1 MANGL
6 KFSEQELADLRRVA
20 YGGYKRTPD
29 RIKRLKSSQTK
40 KIPGGAIDYN
50 FYQGRKP
57 KYNFD
62 HDSFLKNVT
71 TEAEEGSVS
80 ANFAKIAKE
89 LGIKKVDST
98 RDLQQMYDYVLGYN
112 APQQQQQQQDAAPVE
127 ETPPTFTPT
136 VLDTGESSNPALFI
150 NRFGGNK
157 ETMAHSGLK
166 AVKAAEAAGLSIRE
180 IQQMAAAQGVQF
192 GIGAQEYFKEKL
204 GPSPQDMFASQISA
218 MQQMFQQSMQQQQ
231 QQYMQMQQAQEERM
245 AALQQQMQQ
254 AMIAQQTRPEVAGVK
269 MATGSAGTPM
279 QIARRGVTGAFG
291 RRGMRI
297 SALNV

>member
-6 KFSEQELADLRRVA
+6 KFSEQELADLRGVVH
-20 YGGYKRTPD
+20 GGYRKTAP
-29 RIKRLKSSQTK
+29 K
-40 KIPGGAIDYN
+40 KKLTRGGWRGEMTGGGAIDYN
-50 FYQGRKP
+50 FYKGLKP
-57 KYNFD
+57 KYDFD
-62 HDSFLKNVT
+62 HNSALKNVT
-71 TEAEEGSVS
+71 TAAKEGSAS

-89 LGIKKVDST
+89 LGIKNVDST
-98 RDLQQMYDYVLGYN
+98 RDLQQIYDYVLGYKP
-112 APQQQQQQQDAAPVE
+112 PQQQQAAAPVE
-127 ETPPTFTPT
+127 EPETGYTPT

-166 AVKAAEAAGLSIRE
+166 AVKAAEAAGLSISE
-180 IQQMAAAQGVQF
+180 IQRMAAAQGVQF
-192 GIGAQEYFKEKL
+192 GIGAQEYFKEKQ
-204 GPSPQDMFASQISA
+204 GPSPQDMFASQIAS
-218 MQQMFQQSMQQQQ
+218 MQEMFQQSMMQQQ
-231 QQYMQMQQAQEERM
+231 QQYMQMQQAQDERM

-254 AMIAQQTRPEVAGVK
+254 AMVAQQTRPEVAGVK

-297 SALNV
+297 SSLNV

>member
-1 MANGL
+1 MASD
-6 KFSEQELADLRRVA
+6 K
-20 YGGYKRTPD
+20 YKE
-29 RIKRLKSSQTK
+29 I
-40 KIPGGAIDYN
+40 
-50 FYQGRKP
+50 
-57 KYNFD
+57 
-62 HDSFLKNVT
+62 
-71 TEAEEGSVS
+71 
-80 ANFAKIAKE
+80 
-89 LGIKKVDST
+89 LGITPFSDSAYERAANRYRSHRERARNPAGYERFLMQTYARNAAAEAVAAAAAKKEEKPEEPV
-98 RDLQQMYDYVLGYN
+98 QEPEV
-112 APQQQQQQQDAAPVE
+112 VE

-157 ETMAHSGLK
+157 DTMAHSGLK
-166 AVKAAEAAGLSIRE
+166 AVKAAEAAGLSIGE
-180 IQQMAAAQGVQF
+180 IQRMASAQGVQF
-192 GIGAQEYFKEKL
+192 GIGAQEYFKEKQ

-245 AALQQQMQQ
+245 GALQQQMQQ
-254 AMIAQQTRPEVAGVK
+254 AMVAQQTRPEVAGVK

>member
-1 MANGL
+1 MAKKKML
-6 KFSEQELADLRRVA
+6 DL
-20 YGGYKRTPD
+20 
-29 RIKRLKSSQTK
+29 
-40 KIPGGAIDYN
+40 
-50 FYQGRKP
+50 
-57 KYNFD
+57 
-62 HDSFLKNVT
+62 
-71 TEAEEGSVS
+71 
-80 ANFAKIAKE
+80 
-89 LGIKKVDST
+89 LGIHSDPKSYFGASSYERAASRFSSHIARDRNPAGYERFLMQTYARNAAAEAVAAAAKKEEEK
-98 RDLQQMYDYVLGYN
+98 
-112 APQQQQQQQDAAPVE
+112 PEEPVQE
-127 ETPPTFTPT
+127 PEVVQETPPTFTPT

-166 AVKAAEAAGLSIRE
+166 AVKAAEAAGLSIGE

-192 GIGAQEYFKEKL
+192 GIGAQEYFKEQQ

-245 AALQQQMQQ
+245 AVLQQQMQQ
-254 AMIAQQTRPEVAGVK
+254 AMVAQQTRPEVAGVK